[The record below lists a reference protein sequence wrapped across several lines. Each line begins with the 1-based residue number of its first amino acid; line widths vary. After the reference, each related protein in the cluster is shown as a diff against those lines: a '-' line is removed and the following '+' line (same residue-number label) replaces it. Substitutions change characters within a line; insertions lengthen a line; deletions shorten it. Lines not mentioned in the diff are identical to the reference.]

1 MERNALIA
9 IALCFLILITYQEVT
24 RRLYP
29 PPEEPVA
36 TAPQATPQSP
46 EVAPPAA
53 PKAPEA
59 IAEAAPAAAPIEDR
73 DIVVENDLL
82 RVVFSTAGGR
92 LKNVKLKKFRQDVGP
107 DSPPLELVHE
117 VPAADRP
124 LGLVLRRGGT
134 DVDDSTV
141 LYQADRDSLSVSGTE
156 SGEVTLRGV
165 LGGAQIVK
173 RVRTTGDR
181 YLLDIDVE
189 VAPGDAPSPEQIGI
203 AWQDH
208 IGHPARLGNTV
219 MTTSVLA
226 IQDSDLHRFGT
237 QCWFLDRMRGQCH
250 PLDDHAGT
258 NLNEEGIRWAA
269 FDGHYFLNAIVP
281 KTEQPDSTALD
292 LRYKSE
298 LAKLLV
304 LWPKG
309 ALKANFDLYLGPK
322 KIDILESAPQSL
334 RAALD
339 LGIFTF
345 IALPLLHVLR
355 LSHRLT
361 GNYGVDIILLT
372 VVIKALFMPLTKKSM
387 QSMREMQKLQPQMA
401 KIRERFKDKPD
412 ELNKEII
419 ELYRRHKVNPLGG
432 CLPMVL
438 QIPVFI
444 GLYQAL
450 LSAVELRHAPFFA
463 WITDLSAPD
472 RLGSLHLPF
481 IDPPGVP
488 VLTLLMGVSMFIQ
501 QLMTPTGADPA
512 QQRMMLIMPV
522 IFTFMFVSFP
532 SGLAL
537 YWLINNILTI
547 AQQYTINRPEQ
558 VSAAGTRGAAA

>member
-9 IALCFLILITYQEVT
+9 IALCFLILIGYQEVT

-29 PPEEPVA
+29 PPEEPIA
-36 TAPQATPQSP
+36 TAPEASPQRP
-46 EVAPPAA
+46 EAAPPAA
-53 PKAPEA
+53 PKPPDT
-59 IAEAAPAAAPIEDR
+59 IAEAAPAAAPIEGR

-82 RVVFSTAGGR
+82 RAVFSTAGGR
-92 LKNVKLKKFRQDVGP
+92 LENVKLKKFRQDVAA
-107 DSPPLELVHE
+107 DSPPLDLLHE
-117 VPAADRP
+117 VPEGDRP

-141 LYQADRDSLSVSGTE
+141 LYEADRDSVSVSGTD

-173 RVRTTGDR
+173 RIRARGDR
-181 YLLDIDVE
+181 YLLEVEVE
-189 VAPGDAPSPEQIGI
+189 VAPGSAPSPEQIGI

-208 IGHPARLGNTV
+208 IGHPARLSNTV

-226 IQDSDLHRFGT
+226 IQDSHLHRFGT

-250 PLDDHAGT
+250 TLDDHAGT
-258 NLNEEGIRWAA
+258 NLSEEHIRWAA
-269 FDGHYFLNAIVP
+269 FDGHYFLNAIIP
-281 KTEQPDSTALD
+281 KTDQPDAAALD
-292 LRYKSE
+292 LRYKNE
-298 LAKLLV
+298 VAKLLV

-309 ALKANFDLYLGPK
+309 TLNASFELYLGPK
-322 KIDILESAPQSL
+322 KIEILEDAPQSL

-361 GNYGVDIILLT
+361 GNYGIDIILLT
-372 VVIKALFMPLTKKSM
+372 VVIKALFMPLTQRSM
-387 QSMREMQKLQPQMA
+387 KSMREMQKLQPQMA

-450 LSAVELRHAPFFA
+450 LNAVELRHAPFFS

-472 RLGSLHLPF
+472 RLGAIHLPF
-481 IDPPGVP
+481 VEPPGVP
-488 VLTLLMGVSMFIQ
+488 VLTLLMGVSMFVQ

-522 IFTFMFVSFP
+522 IFTFMFISFP

-537 YWLINNILTI
+537 YWLVNNILTI

-558 VSAAGTRGAAA
+558 SAAGTRGAAA